1 MDKGFVLKDCG
12 QTKMFEITS
21 FKNTGMVE
29 HGFSTRLGGVG
40 KKPYDSR
47 NLALH
52 VGDEPAD
59 VIENRKRA
67 CRLFNVDIDRI
78 VTCQQVHGT
87 NIVAVT
93 EGDAGVG
100 AFSYDEAFPATDG
113 IITNRPGLLLAT
125 FYADC
130 VPIFILDPV
139 KKVVG
144 SIHAGWK
151 GTVAGIGAAAL
162 ETMTSE
168 YGSDPADCLIG
179 IGPSIGPCCYEVDNP
194 VIDELRGKFTWWQD
208 VICESETGLRHLNLW
223 ETNRRIMREAGVPEN
238 NIDMADVCTCCSQD
252 ILFSYRGGQGTTGR
266 MGAFVMLKG
275 KAEGDDCRDQ

>member
-1 MDKGFVLKDCG
+1 MGKGFILKDCG

-21 FKNTGMVE
+21 FKETGLVK
-29 HGFSTRLGGVG
+29 HGFSTRLGGAG
-40 KKPYDSR
+40 KKPYDTM

-67 CRLFNVDIDRI
+67 CNLFDVDITRL

-87 NIVAVT
+87 NIEAAV
-93 EGDAGVG
+93 EGDAGIG
-100 AFSYDEAFPATDG
+100 AFSYDQAYPVTDG

-151 GTVAGIGAAAL
+151 GTVAGIGAVAL
-162 ETMTSE
+162 ERMASE
-168 YGSDPADCLIG
+168 YGSDPADCLVG
-179 IGPSIGPCCYEVDNP
+179 IGPSIGPCCYEVDSP
-194 VIDELRGKFTWWQD
+194 VIDELRKFTWWQE
-208 VICESETGLRHLNLW
+208 VISQSGADLPHLNLW
-223 ETNRRIMREAGVPEN
+223 ETNLRILTDAGVPEN
-238 NIDMADVCTCCSQD
+238 NIEIAGVCTCCSQD
-252 ILFSYRGGQGTTGR
+252 ILFSYRGGEGVTGR
-266 MGAFVMLKG
+266 MGAFIMLDG
-275 KAEGDDCRDQ
+275 VPEGEDCGDG

>member
-1 MDKGFVLKDCG
+1 MGKGFVLKDCG
-12 QTKMFEITS
+12 QTKMFEIPS
-21 FKNTGMVE
+21 FEDTGLVR

-40 KKPYDSR
+40 KKPYDTL

-52 VGDEPAD
+52 VGDEPGD
-59 VIENRKRA
+59 VIENRKIA
-67 CRLFNVDIDRI
+67 CDKFGVDITRI

-87 NIVAVT
+87 NIEAVS

-100 AFSYDEAFPATDG
+100 AFSYDEAFPAADG

-130 VPIFILDPV
+130 VPLFILDPV

-162 ETMTSE
+162 KRMTSE
-168 YGSDPADCLIG
+168 YGSDPADCLVG
-179 IGPSIGPCCYEVDNP
+179 IGPSIGLCCYEVDSP
-194 VIDELRGKFTWWQD
+194 VIDELRTKFRWWQK
-208 VICESETGLRHLNLW
+208 VISESGTDHPHLDLW
-223 ETNRRIMREAGVPEN
+223 ETNRRIMIDAGVPEN
-238 NIDMADVCTCCSQD
+238 NIETAGLCTCCSQD
-252 ILFSYRGGQGTTGR
+252 ILFSYRGGQGVTGR
-266 MGAFVMLKG
+266 MGAFIMLKG
-275 KAEGDDCRDQ
+275 TPEGVDCGD